1 MKKKLIPLILALV
14 CAIACVFGLTACG
27 KELNYLKADSGDG
40 QLKSEFDFGTFSA
53 DELNIVKEKLSTLT
67 FYYEYYPDKSTEKA
81 DMSKVEIKYF
91 YSDGQGGTS
100 EGKGLPETLIKGTG
114 YTLYYYYVGHEPTAD
129 FSDAMCVRI
138 GFFVSDN

>member
-1 MKKKLIPLILALV
+1 MKKKFIITLLALV
-14 CAIACVFGLTACG
+14 CALTCALGLAACG
-27 KELNYLKADSGDG
+27 KELNYLKADGGDG
-40 QLKSEFDFGTFSA
+40 QLKTEFDFGNFSA
-53 DELNIVKEKLSTLT
+53 DELNAVKDKLSTLT

-91 YSDGQGGTS
+91 YSDGQGGTL

-138 GFFVSDN
+138 NFFVSDN